1 MRRDEIALFVEEI
14 LATGATLYAVGD
26 DCYFFGD
33 LDVSEDK
40 AAEIFSRVNAICER
54 FGPRDHLRAEIAE
67 HLRSLGRLIEVDSE
81 GAVLRWISR
90 STDARDELS
99 ACDRFANWAEDNEN
113 AGGEPEAKPY

>member
-33 LDVSEDK
+33 MDVSEDS
-40 AAEIFSRVNAICER
+40 AAEIFARVNGICAR
-54 FGPRDHLRAEIAE
+54 YGPRDHLRADIAE

-81 GAVLRWISR
+81 GGVLRWIGR

-99 ACDRFANWAEDNEN
+99 ACDRFADWAENNEN
-113 AGGEPEAKPY
+113 ATGEPEAPH